1 MVPGERVLAEI
12 DPWYVQILEARPQ
25 NSQKIR
31 EPEQLSNL
39 DGILTEL
46 HLTKRHAD
54 ILLSINPFFE
64 WEAKFEEGLAQKNV
78 LKLQRRWKINILNL
92 LFSVRVSMELIKL
105 KKDL

>member
-1 MVPGERVLAEI
+1 MVPGERVPAEI

-46 HLTKRHAD
+46 HLT
-54 ILLSINPFFE
+54 IYQSTT
-64 WEAKFEEGLAQKNV
+64 
-78 LKLQRRWKINILNL
+78 
-92 LFSVRVSMELIKL
+92 
-105 KKDL
+105 